1 MSMHSHSPRPAS
13 RRARILKS
21 AVPLLL
27 GATGLFLTS
36 CDRASDP
43 GQESSSATP
52 ARSRKHA
59 ESSKPEVRPS
69 DARASYRP
77 DPAHDAAVRLAKED
91 PARLLAIMRSGKTDP
106 ETGIR
111 PEQVESYLRAYCR
124 DCSVLTSLVLAAKG
138 EHQVDLTE
146 EAVDTMLMDGNLEAV
161 RRLID
166 QMPPGE
172 ARWRAAGLAIQS
184 EVSSAGPAKT
194 LPALEGEDKD
204 ALAKLLSGLE
214 AGTRDYFL
222 EHPGEQPR
230 FEDYAGASQ
239 DALQRVVTGYVR
251 AQGGRDP
258 GAALDWLASKEGTSA
273 DPMLTPALISW
284 VYSVSTDFDEPMVLA
299 ALELADALG
308 VKARV
313 DRELMECVRLRQP
326 ELAESIRKREKK

>member
-1 MSMHSHSPRPAS
+1 MLMGA
-13 RRARILKS
+13 AG
-21 AVPLLL
+21 LLL
-27 GATGLFLTS
+27 AS

-43 GQESSSATP
+43 GRESSSAGL
-52 ARSRKHA
+52 AKSRKDSEA
-59 ESSKPEVRPS
+59 AKSEVRPS
-69 DARASYRP
+69 DSRASYRP

-106 ETGIR
+106 ESGIR

-124 DCSVLTSLVLAAKG
+124 DCAVLTDMVLAAKG
-138 EHQVDLTE
+138 EHQVELTE
-146 EAVDTMLMDGNLEAV
+146 EAVGTMLMDGNLESV

-172 ARWRAAGLAIQS
+172 ARWCAAGLAFES
-184 EVSSAGPAKT
+184 EVASAGPAKA

-239 DALQRVVTGYVR
+239 DAFERVAKGYIM

-258 GAALDWLASKEGTSA
+258 GAALDWLAGLKGTSA

-299 ALELADALG
+299 ASNSPMPW
-308 VKARV
+308 V
-313 DRELMECVRLRQP
+313 
-326 ELAESIRKREKK
+326 